1 MKTVMSLSSAQLRH
15 VVFWPLMLL
24 CLLILAVASWSLYQ
38 NAQAQNN
45 LQLAAV
51 EDNQQQVAKQY
62 SQKLDAMIISRL
74 DQLMAQKQ
82 QQIQNYLTQLN
93 KQLITLA
100 NSTMSQVASQAFRIT
115 YRSYLAE
122 REPFSQDP
130 AKDVADYYA
139 QRPKEKAY
147 LNELGQALQYDFLVN
162 NSEPLKRNFN
172 ESDIDTSYSR
182 VHGLYHPIYRHYI
195 EQFAFEDLYIV
206 DATSGDVLY
215 SVGKQAD
222 FANHLWHEDVANS
235 PLAISYKH
243 ALKLKPGQSLFSEF
257 SEYGPANN
265 ALSAFMSTPIASQ
278 DPARNTIEAIL
289 IFRLPANAFAPL
301 LQVQGFERAHIF
313 MSNQEQTYW
322 VSSHPLASQL
332 QTQFSNWLSSQPS
345 EHFKIDQNDSGQNHY
360 FAYQPIK
367 LFGLNWL
374 LLSELLLEDQVAVN
388 STALNL
394 SLANEDVLSDSQSQQ
409 LMWLIVGVIVS
420 LLVSILFANVLVKR
434 LKQQH
439 SAQQA
444 RKHQSEQEWQ
454 QRMQALDF
462 STLTAASDTPEHQAQ
477 SPWFSGEQ
485 VQHLVQTIKQ
495 PMQAL
500 EQDTTAVQNLNSQ
513 RQANMNE
520 AQHLQHTM
528 EMEQQHIQQVLA
540 AELRNAERT
549 EIQPQQDQTENIK
562 TFESLSASSHKM
574 LNDNQQQVQQLSQ
587 VLNNASEQVNNL
599 ASSSSNIVSALDTI
613 ASIADQTNL
622 LALNAA
628 IEAARAGE
636 QGRGFAVVADEVR
649 TLANRTHNSTTEIK
663 AVIDQLHKDSQS
675 SVKAMQEANAL
686 ISSSEDLANNVAEI
700 FQQLESLIKESK
712 ETEAQEH
719 SQLQVLGDR
728 LQALMQHQQKQK
740 SVLENLQEMDGLI
753 ESTTANIHNR
763 LRQFK
768 W

>member
-15 VVFWPLMLL
+15 VVFWPLILL

-38 NAQAQNN
+38 NAQTQNH

-62 SQKLDAMIISRL
+62 SQKLDEMIISRL

-130 AKDVADYYA
+130 NEDVKKYYA
-139 QRPKEKAY
+139 QHSDQKAY
-147 LNELGQALQYDFLVN
+147 LNELGQALQYDFLVHN
-162 NSEPLKRNFN
+162 TESLKRNFN
-172 ESDIDTSYSR
+172 ETEVDTSYSR
-182 VHGLYHPIYRHYI
+182 VHSLYHPIYRHYI

-215 SVGKQAD
+215 SVAKHSD

-265 ALSAFMSTPIASQ
+265 ALSAFMSTPIVSQ

-289 IFRLPANAFAPL
+289 IFRLPAKAFAPL

-313 MSNQEQTYW
+313 MSNEQQTYW

-332 QTQFSNWLSSQPS
+332 QTQFTNWLNSEPS
-345 EHFKIDQNDSGQNHY
+345 EHFKINQNDAGKNHY

-374 LLSELLLEDQVAVN
+374 LLSELLLEDQIALS

-394 SLANEDVLSDSQSQQ
+394 SLADEDALNQSQSEQ
-409 LMWLIVGVIVS
+409 LMWLIIGVIVS
-420 LLVSILFANVLVKR
+420 LVVTILFANFLMTR
-434 LKQQH
+434 IKQQQK
-439 SAQQA
+439 AQQK
-444 RKHQSEQEWQ
+444 RKHQSELEWQ
-454 QRMQALDF
+454 QRMDALDF
-462 STLTAASDTPEHQAQ
+462 STLTATSDDPEHQIQ

-485 VQHLVQTIKQ
+485 VQHLLESIKQ
-495 PMQAL
+495 PVQAIETDANEIQKL
-500 EQDTTAVQNLNSQ
+500 HGQ
-513 RQANMNE
+513 RKNQINE
-520 AQHLQHTM
+520 AHRLQQTM
-528 EMEQQHIQQVLA
+528 EQEQQHIQAVLQE
-540 AELRNAERT
+540 ELRKADS
-549 EIQPQQDQTENIK
+549 IQVKPESDQTENIR
-562 TFESLSASSHKM
+562 TFENLSESSHKM
-574 LNDNQQQVQQLSQ
+574 LSDNQKQVQKLGQ
-587 VLNNASEQVNNL
+587 VLNNASEQVNSL

-663 AVIDQLHKDSQS
+663 AVIDQLHKDSQN

-686 ISSSEDLANNVAEI
+686 IINSEDLANNVAEI
-700 FQQLESLIKESK
+700 FNQLESLIKESK
-712 ETEAQEH
+712 DTEAQEQV
-719 SQLQVLGDR
+719 QLQGLHDR
-728 LQALMQHQQKQK
+728 LQELMQHHNQQR
-740 SVLENLQEMDGLI
+740 SVLKNLQDMDGLI
-753 ESTTANIHNR
+753 ENTTANIHNR